1 MMKPNDFCVNDVKFR
16 CVWGSLTTWDALNE
30 IQKERKDKI
39 VFSGTVEER
48 GEGSRYA
55 FFRDDEQATNYLI
68 PIQGSGQQDKE
79 KERIK
84 P

>member
-1 MMKPNDFCVNDVKFR
+1 MIKPNDFCVNDVNYS
-16 CVWGSLTTWDALNE
+16 CVWGSRTTWDILNK
-30 IQKERKDKI
+30 IQKERTDKI
-39 VFSGTVEER
+39 VFSGIVEER

-55 FFRDDEQATNYLI
+55 WFRDDEAGINYLI
-68 PIQGSGQQDKE
+68 AIQESGQQSK